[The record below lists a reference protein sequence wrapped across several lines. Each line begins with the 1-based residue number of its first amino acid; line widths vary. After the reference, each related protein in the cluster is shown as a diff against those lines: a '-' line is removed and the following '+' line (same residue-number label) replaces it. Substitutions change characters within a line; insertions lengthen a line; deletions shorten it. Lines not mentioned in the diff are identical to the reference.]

1 MGDFGGVAVC
11 VARAPH
17 LADEWAVVLAAGS
30 IPHRLR
36 LRLDGW
42 ALIVAVHDAEAARE
56 ALGAYDQE
64 NIADT
69 VDMGDGVAPVRGAAS
84 GGVAVGLLLIGCFAI
99 TGTPASGSV
108 WFERGSASAERIVAG
123 EWWRT
128 VTALTLYAD
137 APHVLGNAAA
147 SVVLVG
153 AVSQNRPRCRPLA
166 ATPRRRRRQRP
177 HRRRPRRPPQFRGRL
192 DRNVRRPWNPRRH
205 ASHVTWTSPSRA
217 QAVDRRR
224 RKASRCLPSS
234 ARARMPISSLICSA
248 SYLVAP
254 WAWSPRSRCRYGRR
268 RSGRSPSPSWR

>member
-1 MGDFGGVAVC
+1 MEDLVGTAVR
-11 VARAPH
+11 VARARH

-56 ALGAYDQE
+56 ALGAYDRE
-64 NIADT
+64 NI
-69 VDMGDGVAPVRGAAS
+69 
-84 GGVAVGLLLIGCFAI
+84 
-99 TGTPASGSV
+99 
-108 WFERGSASAERIVAG
+108 AG

-177 HRRRPRRPPQFRGRL
+177 HRRRPRRPPPFR
-192 DRNVRRPWNPRRH
+192 W
-205 ASHVTWTSPSRA
+205 ATST
-217 QAVDRRR
+217 
-224 RKASRCLPSS
+224 
-234 ARARMPISSLICSA
+234 
-248 SYLVAP
+248 
-254 WAWSPRSRCRYGRR
+254 
-268 RSGRSPSPSWR
+268 